1 MSHCFIYSLWY
12 IIIMQ
17 WLIDGHNLI
26 GQMPNLWLDDP
37 HDEEKL
43 LAYLRRFRARTGHRL
58 TVVFDAGHTH
68 QSGSKQ
74 SRGGISVQFVSS
86 GQIADQAI
94 IRRIRRVRN
103 PQEMMVVTSDQAVAR
118 VAQQVGVR
126 VTPAGEFAQQL
137 LQASP
142 TGEDDRIDVNLSADE
157 VDEWL
162 DIFGQDKK

>member
-1 MSHCFIYSLWY
+1 
-12 IIIMQ
+12 MQ

-26 GQMPNLWLDDP
+26 GQMPNLRLDDP

-43 LAYLRRFRARTGHRL
+43 LGYLRRFRARTGHRL
-58 TVVFDAGHTH
+58 TVIFDAGQAY

-74 SRGGISVQFVSS
+74 SRGGITIQFVSS
-86 GQIADQAI
+86 GQIADQALVH
-94 IRRIRRVRN
+94 RIRKVRN
-103 PQEMMVVTSDQAVAR
+103 PQEMMVVTSDQAVAQ

-126 VTPAGEFAQQL
+126 VTSAREFAQQL

-142 TGEDDRIDVNLSADE
+142 TGEDDRTDVKLTADE

-162 DIFGQDKK
+162 DIFSQDKE